1 MALKRVVITCLVA
14 VVASGVAASERT
26 TREAL
31 RTMIS
36 VQKKVV
42 AAGLAK
48 LERRQADLREAWSR
62 VDRLNADLV
71 RAEEDGETAR
81 SLSQRDQD
89 LRIAEGT
96 LVMAVLSCQQ
106 LRSALMAA
114 QESLKKMEDELGRL
128 EKEGKKGR
136 DPISGKWK
144 IIIDPGGQEGVMTLD
159 LDGTLVNGTYKLDGG
174 WTGSLRGT
182 FVAGKIRLER
192 IDAQLGFAA
201 VYHAVVR
208 ASGGS
213 GHMEGSW
220 EGTHLTAGMPGSG
233 TWVADKVTKDE
244 QPGYAEQ

>member
-1 MALKRVVITCLVA
+1 MTFKRVVIIILA
-14 VVASGVAASERT
+14 AAVASGVVASERT

-31 RTMIS
+31 RTMIE
-36 VQKKVV
+36 VQKKVI
-42 AAGLAK
+42 AESLAK
-48 LERRQADLREAWSR
+48 LERRQADLQVAWSR

-81 SLSQRDQD
+81 SLSLRDQD

-96 LVMAVLSCQQ
+96 LLMAVLSCQQ
-106 LRSALMAA
+106 LRSTLMAS
-114 QESLKKMEDELGRL
+114 QESLKQLEDELGKL
-128 EKEGKKGR
+128 EKEGKKGS

-144 IIIDPGGQEGVMTLD
+144 VIIDPGGQEGVMTLD
-159 LDGTLVNGTYKLDGG
+159 LDGTLVNGTYTLDGG

-201 VYHAVVR
+201 VYHAVVTT
-208 ASGGS
+208 SGGS
-213 GHMEGSW
+213 GHMEGTW

-233 TWVADKVTKDE
+233 TWIADKVTKDE
-244 QPGYAEQ
+244 RSGYADQ